1 MVDKSTVG
9 CGAREFPEYVLFH
22 AVAASV
28 NPHLAPETQVIATS
42 LWSVLKTLLFTT
54 VRLVDRVLNTLLF
67 AQQPLA
73 RSPSASPHFTAFEL
87 TRLSLRTL
95 SHLSFVLP
103 RFGGV
108 SSTASSALPE
118 LLKTFY
124 TALDVL
130 SSDPVESGQ
139 FVREACS
146 EVAQVRA
153 AAGSRKSIREAKEAY
168 ALAAVE
174 QLVPVL
180 DDKTIREVVYPLC
193 EP

>member
-1 MVDKSTVG
+1 MDRKSIVG
-9 CGAREFPEYVLFH
+9 CGARGFSEYALLYTIPTSPNPR
-22 AVAASV
+22 VA
-28 NPHLAPETQVIATS
+28 LETQVIATS
-42 LWSVLKTLLFTT
+42 LWSILKTLLFTT
-54 VRLVDRVLNTLLF
+54 VRLIDRVLNTVLF
-67 AQQPLA
+67 VQ
-73 RSPSASPHFTAFEL
+73 RPSSPHSPTGPRFTAFEL

-130 SSDPVESGQ
+130 SSDITESRH
-139 FVREACS
+139 FVREVCT

-153 AAGSRKSIREAKEAY
+153 AAGSKKKVKESKEAY

-174 QLVPVL
+174 QLVPIL
-180 DDKTIREVVYPLC
+180 DNRTIRDDIYPLC

>member
-1 MVDKSTVG
+1 MDRKSIVG
-9 CGAREFPEYVLFH
+9 CGARGFSEYALLYTIPTSPNPR
-22 AVAASV
+22 VA
-28 NPHLAPETQVIATS
+28 LETQVIATS
-42 LWSVLKTLLFTT
+42 LWSILKTLLFTT
-54 VRLVDRVLNTLLF
+54 VRLIDRVLNTVLF
-67 AQQPLA
+67 VQ
-73 RSPSASPHFTAFEL
+73 RPSSPHSPTGPRFTAFEL
-87 TRLSLRTL
+87 TRFSLRTL

-130 SSDPVESGQ
+130 SSDITESRH
-139 FVREACS
+139 FVREVCT

-153 AAGSRKSIREAKEAY
+153 AAGSKKKVKESKEAY

-174 QLVPVL
+174 QLVPIL
-180 DDKTIREVVYPLC
+180 DNRTIRDDIYPLC